1 MDRLNSRAVKQTGK
15 WELSCFLFVF
25 WPLQSN
31 HKKAGWTQLGVCTK
45 DKNKTNKDWFEWWF
59 MQSYFSNVQEQ
70 KYRAGSEFNTVSTT
84 QITWVFKTLTFCWV
98 CYGEDVCRFI
108 LKYWWC
114 QGQTQSNINKVKR
127 YSSSFWVELLTKPW
141 FVLLCKKNKNKKTFN
156 MYLWMSKINVLKL
169 YLYWSTI

>member
-1 MDRLNSRAVKQTGK
+1 MDRLNSWAVKQTGK
-15 WELSCFLFVF
+15 WELSCFLGFF

-45 DKNKTNKDWFEWWF
+45 DKNKTNKDWFEWWI

-70 KYRAGSEFNTVSTT
+70 KYKAGSEFNTVSTT

-141 FVLLCKKNKNKKTFN
+141 FVLLCKKTKTKKHSICICG
-156 MYLWMSKINVLKL
+156 WVK
-169 YLYWSTI
+169 

>member
-15 WELSCFLFVF
+15 WELLCFCFFGLCNQITRKLAGLNWESAPRTKTRQIRIDLNGESCKVT
-25 WPLQSN
+25 S
-31 HKKAGWTQLGVCTK
+31 V
-45 DKNKTNKDWFEWWF
+45 
-59 MQSYFSNVQEQ
+59 MSQEQ
-70 KYRAGSEFNTVSTT
+70 KYRAGSEFNTVSMT

-141 FVLLCKKNKNKKTFN
+141 FVLLCKKQKKQTKKNIQYVF
-156 MYLWMSKINVLKL
+156 VDE
-169 YLYWSTI
+169 